1 LHANGDMLI
10 RGSKIVDKEAAGFIS
25 YHCNATNEFGSDSQ
39 MAIVVRANV
48 RSIEWAEFLTDSTEG
63 F

>member
-1 LHANGDMLI
+1 MLI

-39 MAIVVRANV
+39 TAIVVRANV
-48 RSIEWAEFLTDSTEG
+48 RFIELLLFIGL
-63 F
+63 FYY